1 MDKELVEALV
11 STKTDRSHLSLI
23 STGKIDPKFPRA
35 IVRSTAVVSLV
46 KNVTSR
52 SDQYARINEEREAM
66 TDRSSATKEEFHK
79 QASTWRKEEAINRIQ
94 NQGKDWS

>member
-1 MDKELVEALV
+1 
-11 STKTDRSHLSLI
+11 
-23 STGKIDPKFPRA
+23 
-35 IVRSTAVVSLV
+35 
-46 KNVTSR
+46 
-52 SDQYARINEEREAM
+52 M